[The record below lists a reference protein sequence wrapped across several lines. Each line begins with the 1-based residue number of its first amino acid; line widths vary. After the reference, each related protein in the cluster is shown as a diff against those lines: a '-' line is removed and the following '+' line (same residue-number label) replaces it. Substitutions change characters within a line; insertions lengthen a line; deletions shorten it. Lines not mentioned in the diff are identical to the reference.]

1 MNQRSPGLCQYSEII
16 VVSYNL
22 ANKNSCTI
30 SLCIACKHS
39 TQNRSCVGW
48 LFAGKFCIEHD
59 PCLRLFA
66 TLSPCV
72 FYFSEHED
80 ECFDCGDG
88 GELIMCSKTGCSK
101 CYHLS
106 CLTIDKIP
114 HGDWLCPWHFC
125 DDCGK
130 ASMLRCQE
138 CSNSFCHAH
147 APGQITKMADGRYL
161 CDQHPDSSDSS
172 QENTPTRTTS
182 DPVGKSEEP
191 VDMKVP
197 IHPGSAS
204 PNAIEESPNPTTA
217 PKDPINTSATAPKD
231 PVNASADPANSLI
244 SPTNVLSSPTDV
256 PSSPT
261 ACDPSSPTN
270 TSIHSS
276 TVPITLSI
284 DPTNAPE
291 HHTSDPKNPTS
302 EAENAINTPDDS
314 SSTQED
320 LSKN

>member
-1 MNQRSPGLCQYSEII
+1 
-16 VVSYNL
+16 
-22 ANKNSCTI
+22 
-30 SLCIACKHS
+30 
-39 TQNRSCVGW
+39 
-48 LFAGKFCIEHD
+48 
-59 PCLRLFA
+59 
-66 TLSPCV
+66 
-72 FYFSEHED
+72 
-80 ECFDCGDG
+80 
-88 GELIMCSKTGCSK
+88 MCSKTGCSK

-182 DPVGKSEEP
+182 DPVGKFEEP

-217 PKDPINTSATAPKD
+217 PKDPINASVTSPKD
-231 PVNASADPANSLI
+231 PINASADLANSLI
-244 SPTNVLSSPTDV
+244 SPTNV

-261 ACDPSSPTN
+261 ACDPSSSTN

-302 EAENAINTPDDS
+302 EAENAINTPDYS
-314 SSTQED
+314 SSTQEN